1 MQFLLLTLSEPG
13 KGDGILAGII
23 ETKDLTKIYNGK
35 IKAVDRLNISIEEGE
50 VYGLLGP
57 NGAGKTTTINM
68 LVTRIEATNGTA
80 TVAGFDINKDS
91 LDVRRSIGVVPQ
103 DLTADEDLTGRE
115 NMLMVSKFY
124 DVPKQVAMERIEK
137 LLILVDLKNA
147 ADRQVRQY
155 SGGMRKRLELIV
167 GLVNEPKILFLDE
180 PTLGLDVQTRTQMWD
195 YVKEIQKRLQVTII
209 LTSHYLEE
217 IDALADRVS
226 IIDHGKVLI
235 TGTPAELKESL
246 RGDIIT
252 VTFKTPEEA
261 ERMKQIPNVVE
272 VSEGGVNTVRIKVVN
287 SDDSLPEVID
297 FISKEHLV
305 TTKMMIQKPSL
316 DEVFLEY
323 TGRNIREEEGGDARK
338 AMMNMRR
345 LRR

>member
-1 MQFLLLTLSEPG
+1 MPVKVRVCSNM
-13 KGDGILAGII
+13 AGII
-23 ETKDLTKIYNGK
+23 ETKDLTKVYGGK
-35 IKAVDRLNISIEEGE
+35 IRAVDSLNISIEEGE

-68 LVTRIEATNGTA
+68 LVTRIAPTSGTA
-80 TVAGFDINKDS
+80 TVAGFDIIRNS
-91 LDVRRSIGVVPQ
+91 LDVRRTIGVVPQ

-115 NMLMVSKFY
+115 NLLMVSRFY
-124 DVPKQVAMERIEK
+124 DVPKQVARERISN
-137 LLILVDLKNA
+137 LLKLVDLEDA

-180 PTLGLDVQTRTQMWD
+180 PTLGLDVQTRTQMWN
-195 YVKEIQKRLQVTII
+195 YVKEIQKRLNVTII

-217 IDALADRVS
+217 IDALAARVS

-235 TGTPAELKESL
+235 TGTPEELKESL
-246 RGDIIT
+246 KGDVIT
-252 VTFKTPEEA
+252 VTFKSAEEA
-261 ERMKQIPNVVE
+261 EKMKEISNVVE
-272 VSEGGVNTVRIKVVN
+272 VTEGGPNSVRIKVAN
-287 SDDSLPEVID
+287 ADDSLPEVID
-297 FISKEHLV
+297 FISREHLSTV
-305 TTKMMIQKPSL
+305 KMMVQKPSL

-323 TGRNIREEEGGDARK
+323 TGRNIREEEGGDARRQ
-338 AMMNMRR
+338 MINMRR